1 MPVNSTVRTLA
12 RDGRL
17 SLADANAIKQGVDAG
32 TINKADAKAATE
44 RYTEATDSDAAEV
57 LADTFNG
64 ASRARLTSLPE
75 GFENQPLQK
84 GMRSEAVA
92 TLQRALMAAG
102 LSSGNQ
108 SMALASGADGIFGG
122 ETEKSVRAFQ
132 KANGLPETGKAD
144 KTTLTTL
151 KKALAGTVP
160 TSRPAATTPPVA
172 VPAPSVRPS
181 TGLRRNEAATP
192 PAPAQSSPIAAATA
206 NSTAAPGVSSST
218 AATAN
223 APAGTSTA
231 TTAGAAPT
239 VGVTL
244 PAGVKPGT
252 AEVMVAAGHS
262 LAAGDRSVN
271 YGKNN
276 AWKNIDPNHAAGVD
290 RRMGGLANRWKC
302 NLFGGNAL
310 AAAGFEPP
318 YYGNKG
324 KGEYPVADQWHQ
336 WSTPSAEYKARA
348 AAEGKPVVDFAKAAK
363 NPSRFDLMD
372 EVRPAD
378 IADPK
383 LREQKI
389 AEFLSRVQPG
399 DIVTADHVSQG
410 SDGGHV
416 RVCIGRDE
424 TGRPVFAHAQVERA
438 EIQAQGVHD
447 AGWAT
452 EQALYILRPNTPRTS
467 TSN

>member
-12 RDGRL
+12 KDGRL
-17 SLADANAIKQGVDAG
+17 SLADATAIKQGVAAG
-32 TINKADAKAATE
+32 TISKTDAKDAAE

-64 ASRARLTSLPE
+64 AARARLTSLPE
-75 GFENQPLQK
+75 GFENKALQK
-84 GMRSEAVA
+84 GMRSEAVS

-102 LSSGNQ
+102 LGSSNQ
-108 SMALASGADGIFGG
+108 SMALASGADGIFGS

-132 KANGLPETGKAD
+132 KANALPETGKAD
-144 KTTLTTL
+144 RVTLTAL
-151 KKALAGTVP
+151 NKALAGTVP
-160 TSRPAATTPPVA
+160 TSRPAQAPPVA
-172 VPAPSVRPS
+172 VPTPSVRPA
-181 TGLRRNEAATP
+181 TGLRRPEAAAP
-192 PAPAQSSPIAAATA
+192 PAAAESAPTGASLATNA
-206 NSTAAPGVSSST
+206 S
-218 AATAN
+218 
-223 APAGTSTA
+223 APAGTSA
-231 TTAGAAPT
+231 AKGASPT

-252 AEVMVAAGHS
+252 PEALAAAGRS
-262 LAAGDRSVN
+262 LASGDRSVD
-271 YGKNN
+271 YGFNN
-276 AWKNIDPNHAAGVD
+276 PWKNIDPNHAVGVD

-324 KGEYPVADQWHQ
+324 KGEYPVADQWQQ

-348 AAEGKPVVDFAKAAK
+348 AAEGKTVVDLAKTAK

-383 LREQKI
+383 VREQKI

-416 RVCIGRDE
+416 RVCIGRE
-424 TGRPVFAHAQVERA
+424 NGKPVFAHAQVERA
-438 EIQAQGVHD
+438 EITPQGVAD
-447 AGWAT
+447 APWQM

-467 TSN
+467 TTH